1 MTPLEY
7 NSLKKIDKK
16 KIILNVKKNGF
27 AIVRGLFTENE
38 IKKSV
43 QKLKNKFSIKNDRL
57 SSEGSP
63 FEIFNNFQKL
73 CVGSSSKSKE
83 KIYRLHRIFYN
94 PTWSE
99 DIYGFRKI
107 FIRFNKIRNIILGFK
122 KNFCVYKPENN
133 LWSACRILQYP
144 SGGGHM
150 SEHSDYILKNV
161 SRVNFMN
168 NFYQLILPITEKGK
182 DFKNGGAFVIYKNKK
197 ISIEDELK
205 IGDIIIYKSTIKH
218 GVDEIDDN
226 KKINLNKING
236 RIVLMNSL
244 YQNFLTSKAKDKYF
258 KKIN

>member
-1 MTPLEY
+1 
-7 NSLKKIDKK
+7 
-16 KIILNVKKNGF
+16 
-27 AIVRGLFTENE
+27 
-38 IKKSV
+38 
-43 QKLKNKFSIKNDRL
+43 
-57 SSEGSP
+57 
-63 FEIFNNFQKL
+63 
-73 CVGSSSKSKE
+73 
-83 KIYRLHRIFYN
+83 
-94 PTWSE
+94 
-99 DIYGFRKI
+99 
-107 FIRFNKIRNIILGFK
+107 
-122 KNFCVYKPENN
+122 
-133 LWSACRILQYP
+133 
-144 SGGGHM
+144 M